1 MTISLNQKVSIIVT
15 ITQNRAI
22 NYIHLTHKKTLDS
35 HKKH

>member
-1 MTISLNQKVSIIVT
+1 MVSIT
-15 ITQNRAI
+15 ITIAQNCAI